1 MWQFYYV
8 CEYLLSDITKL
19 SDQQYRV
26 FPSRHI
32 FDPAMLSLAF
42 LDVLTGL
49 IATPIVTLVY
59 YYSRESEFCSKTKST
74 YFSFSSQD
82 EGGGCRDKMRDFITH
97 LSQVAFNLFQVL
109 VCLLESLPCL
119 LVGWM
124 HKAKRQLEK

>member
-1 MWQFYYV
+1 MWQFYYI
-8 CEYLLSDITKL
+8 CEFLLSDISKL

-59 YYSRESEFCSKTKST
+59 YYSRESDKKF
-74 YFSFSSQD
+74 FSDIFQHIFHYLP
-82 EGGGCRDKMRDFITH
+82 KMR
-97 LSQVAFNLFQVL
+97 
-109 VCLLESLPCL
+109 
-119 LVGWM
+119 VGGVEI
-124 HKAKRQLEK
+124 R